1 LSEWQKNLTNAVLQV
16 RSVYKRKFR
25 GYVAEDESVLILL
38 WFSEGFREDV
48 TKGNYVGNG
57 GRDLDSND
65 RAQILSVCFEQ
76 FHFFLNPRRI
86 FP

>member
-38 WFSEGFREDV
+38 WFSEGFREMLQ
-48 TKGNYVGNG
+48 KG
-57 GRDLDSND
+57 
-65 RAQILSVCFEQ
+65 IT
-76 FHFFLNPRRI
+76 
-86 FP
+86 